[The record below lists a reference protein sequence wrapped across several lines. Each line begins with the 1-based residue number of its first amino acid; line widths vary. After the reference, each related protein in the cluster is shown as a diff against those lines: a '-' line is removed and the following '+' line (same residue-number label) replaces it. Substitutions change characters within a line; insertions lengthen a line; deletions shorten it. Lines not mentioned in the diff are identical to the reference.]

1 MVGPAIE
8 GIQSQ
13 NVVANAKHYVNNNQE
28 TDRTTDTA
36 VLSERA
42 EFEMYLPPFEA
53 AVSANVGSIMCSY
66 NKIAIEEFQQAPG
79 FWSCENN
86 HTLNTYLRD
95 HLGFKGFVMSDW
107 GATHSMSI
115 NQGLDQEMPGND
127 FMSDENLAAAVQN
140 GTVLEETIDQSVLR
154 ILTPFFQVG
163 AFDNP
168 TNGTFSSL
176 YPERVKTTM
185 KYILIHTHI
194 YIYIYILYLYIY
206 IYIIIIIIYIYI
218 YIYICE

>member
-1 MVGPAIE
+1 
-8 GIQSQ
+8 
-13 NVVANAKHYVNNNQE
+13 
-28 TDRTTDTA
+28 
-36 VLSERA
+36 
-42 EFEMYLPPFEA
+42 
-53 AVSANVGSIMCSY
+53 
-66 NKIAIEEFQQAPG
+66 
-79 FWSCENN
+79 
-86 HTLNTYLRD
+86 
-95 HLGFKGFVMSDW
+95 MSDW

-168 TNGTFSSL
+168 TNGTFPSL

-185 KYILIHTHI
+185 KYVHTHTQVPSM
-194 YIYIYILYLYIY
+194 
-206 IYIIIIIIYIYI
+206 
-218 YIYICE
+218 